1 MYGGNKVTMLVV
13 MIIVVHNNDYNDINK
28 NNQDNAN
35 NNNLNYQD
43 INVCIKNIDI
53 HVFKFKLPLW
63 FLVLRIAKVLPV
75 TK

>member
-1 MYGGNKVTMLVV
+1 MVLMINSNINIIYMGNSYACDGGNKVTMLVV

-43 INVCIKNIDI
+43 INVYIKK
-53 HVFKFKLPLW
+53 HWHSRF
-63 FLVLRIAKVLPV
+63 
-75 TK
+75 

>member
-43 INVCIKNIDI
+43 INVCIKSLT
-53 HVFKFKLPLW
+53 FT
-63 FLVLRIAKVLPV
+63 FLNLNYHFDF
-75 TK
+75 